1 MYIKRVK
8 IENFGPISN
17 LDCQLHL
24 NKINYISG
32 EYGSGKTT
40 FMSAIYSALKK
51 DTYICYEEKSKKRA
65 NVLLTLKLKNQEIE
79 IEQIYEKCISEFE
92 IRKIKNSLEQLKEF
106 LECNIVIIKNL
117 DTKSVEEIDCAQI
130 KNFLE
135 KYKDK
140 VSNKNLY
147 NNILKRLEFPNKN
160 HLISEGEQNI
170 LKILD
175 MLCILQEN
183 TIVICDNVLE
193 SNGVE
198 ITKFILE
205 IMYQMT
211 NNIQFIIMKSNYTK
225 NVIPIEWSNITN
237 LGKPTNEINPVG
249 NYEQKWNKYKT
260 IPKKAESL
268 KNIYYYGDILQ
279 EEESKELEY
288 KEIKGNN
295 PIGSIIQNASV
306 YTVAFL
312 NTNKIKQGCIKW
324 GITDDR
330 VVQGVNL
337 SKKQKDEIRKR
348 ISEEFIGIKP
358 YLGADDYE
366 INFAD
371 VYNKTG
377 RILKDTYIVEL
388 KIKVKAQKFLYS
400 TSKEEVYM
408 KTEGGKRKLTTLE
421 IQEETLRRIKNI

>member
-1 MYIKRVK
+1 
-8 IENFGPISN
+8 
-17 LDCQLHL
+17 
-24 NKINYISG
+24 
-32 EYGSGKTT
+32 
-40 FMSAIYSALKK
+40 
-51 DTYICYEEKSKKRA
+51 
-65 NVLLTLKLKNQEIE
+65 
-79 IEQIYEKCISEFE
+79 
-92 IRKIKNSLEQLKEF
+92 
-106 LECNIVIIKNL
+106 
-117 DTKSVEEIDCAQI
+117 
-130 KNFLE
+130 
-135 KYKDK
+135 
-140 VSNKNLY
+140 
-147 NNILKRLEFPNKN
+147 
-160 HLISEGEQNI
+160 
-170 LKILD
+170 

-193 SNGVE
+193 SNGVQ

-225 NVIPIEWSNITN
+225 NVIPIEWSNIIN
-237 LGKPTNEINPVG
+237 LNKPTNEINPVG

-312 NTNKIKQGCIKW
+312 NTNKIQQGCIKW

-377 RILKDTYIVEL
+377 RILKDTYIVE
-388 KIKVKAQKFLYS
+388 
-400 TSKEEVYM
+400 
-408 KTEGGKRKLTTLE
+408 
-421 IQEETLRRIKNI
+421 